1 MNNKEFNLKGTIK
14 KGVSQKGNEYEY
26 LDLKLVD
33 GYSKRI
39 FLEEAEKILLL
50 SNEKNISSSF
60 DKLIK

>member
-33 GYSKRI
+33 GYSKRV